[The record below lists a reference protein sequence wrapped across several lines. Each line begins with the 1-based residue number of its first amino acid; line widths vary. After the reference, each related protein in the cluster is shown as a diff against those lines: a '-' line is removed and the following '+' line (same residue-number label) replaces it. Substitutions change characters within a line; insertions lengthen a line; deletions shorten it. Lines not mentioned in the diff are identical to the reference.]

1 MEDPAAPAGDTPPAA
16 PQSPLD
22 TIRAQHP
29 EYAKVDDD
37 TLARGMYN
45 AHPEYKEAM
54 SYTDFAS
61 KVGVKAAPAPPA
73 GGAASAGDQEPTPM
87 LTQIGHTGMDAAGA
101 VARGVGGAVDVAQR
115 AHAALTGQDIPAYGE
130 HADSFSAP
138 FQHAPDVP
146 NAVERGVGT
155 VLEHTP
161 GAMLM
166 SKAGDLAGKAGSA
179 VANSGPLGQTIAE
192 DVVPPV
198 KDIANAVGTVEGVR
212 GALHGGASAA
222 DTAINAVNKPS
233 AAEASTLKS
242 TPQITRLRADG
253 FKIAGGDVR
262 AASNGPEPGEPADI
276 HGTTSSSPDV
286 LDTVQRHNQAQ
297 ATQSMASDVKLP
309 NTRAINPDEVKARM
323 DQEGAVYGQVG
334 DAIGK
339 GRTPTPQLD
348 HELSIAAPS
357 SATDAGTA
365 ANAKL
370 VQQYRDHY
378 SKAFDGPE
386 AVQAVRD
393 LRAEGNTGMANAD
406 VDAQSAGRTK
416 IGIANAIENEM
427 MRQLPA
433 SAQDLKTQFPQARMQ
448 LAKLHELQEVTEG
461 GQVNANKVLQMKRSG
476 APLSGAADA
485 VANASDVAP
494 ESMSRARGT
503 ADIIPYAPTHMGV
516 IRDVWDAGKR
526 LVHKI
531 PGMDPTTD
539 AYQTAHY
546 GPEGGA
552 DATPPASAAPK
563 VSDIPP
569 PVDLKPPP
577 GEVGP
582 AHQRELPLAPGKEPA
597 PPYELTPPEGTAHEP
612 YQHDLVN
619 PPSRTNTPR
628 PLDRA
633 TWDRAVMDTVN
644 RYKGEQP
651 SAEGPSV
658 PISTP
663 GGKTIRV
670 PRDLTPMEKLRARLG
685 EAMK

>member
-1 MEDPAAPAGDTPPAA
+1 MADPAAPAGDTPPAA

-61 KVGVKAAPAPPA
+61 KVGVKAATPPPA
-73 GGAASAGDQEPTPM
+73 APGGAKPEPGMGTQLWDAGKD
-87 LTQIGHTGMDAAGA
+87 IVGG
-101 VARGVGGAVDVAQR
+101 VARGGADVVGALSGDSPSDMQAREAKWTAPFQHPDDSEPGIHRAVDVASAMVPGMQ
-115 AHAALTGQDIPAYGE
+115 AQHAAGQIVQAGTDALPENARTLVT
-130 HADSFSAP
+130 
-138 FQHAPDVP
+138 DVARP
-146 NAVERGVGT
+146 VG
-155 VLEHTP
+155 H
-161 GAMLM
+161 
-166 SKAGDLAGKAGSA
+166 
-179 VANSGPLGQTIAE
+179 IAQ
-192 DVVPPV
+192 
-198 KDIANAVGTVEGVR
+198 AVGTVM
-212 GALHGGASAA
+212 GARSALGAGADAA

-651 SAEGPSV
+651 SSEGPSV
-658 PISTP
+658 SIGTP
-663 GGKTIRV
+663 P
-670 PRDLTPMEKLRARLG
+670 PRGTVLKPQRELTPAEKLRARLG